1 MEGGDPAFPGLPTVQ
16 FLCGRLGC
24 LGAVAQWSEHSC
36 ASHYA
41 LCLLCTWEDCRWVVL
56 SPPCHVMCNLLQHV
70 MYVSL
75 TMVMVVRVGSAV
87 SLASLTGE
95 ARVTWK

>member
-1 MEGGDPAFPGLPTVQ
+1 MLD
-16 FLCGRLGC
+16 
-24 LGAVAQWSEHSC
+24 
-36 ASHYA
+36 
-41 LCLLCTWEDCRWVVL
+41 
-56 SPPCHVMCNLLQHV
+56 PPCHVMCNLLQHV

-95 ARVTWK
+95 VRVNWK

>member
-1 MEGGDPAFPGLPTVQ
+1 
-16 FLCGRLGC
+16 
-24 LGAVAQWSEHSC
+24 
-36 ASHYA
+36 
-41 LCLLCTWEDCRWVVL
+41 
-56 SPPCHVMCNLLQHV
+56 

-95 ARVTWK
+95 VRVNWK

>member
-1 MEGGDPAFPGLPTVQ
+1 MEGGDPTPKPSHSPVFVWEARLLGGCSTVVRALMCFP
-16 FLCGRLGC
+16 LCL
-24 LGAVAQWSEHSC
+24 V
-36 ASHYA
+36 
-41 LCLLCTWEDCRWVVL
+41 CLLCAWEDCRWVVL
-56 SPPCHVMCNLLQHV
+56 GPPCHVMCNLLQHV

-95 ARVTWK
+95 ARVNWK